1 MDYNNLIE
9 IIVEELYKKI
19 NTTNIGY
26 IENKNRKK
34 LVVLYEDDK
43 SKFDLLSDK
52 FNIEV
57 FDNTTKDC
65 DAVIVSKLCMRG
77 ICNLALGNSFSD
89 EERFL
94 LKMLMKGKK
103 VYVLD
108 EGIEYKRYKETAP
121 KTLYNKYRAYEDDIC
136 RYGVKIIKSLSEVVS
151 SKVAFSEIEFSEEK
165 FNKEKSNKEVLNK
178 EMLNKDILNKEVLNK
193 EKFNKDILN
202 KEALNEE
209 ISNEEKIKIDD
220 KFSIDLTHKRLIS
233 ESDLRKPM
241 ISGTKDIIISKN
253 SIITPLAMDFIRIH
267 NITVKRM

>member
-19 NTTNIGY
+19 NTTNIEY
-26 IENKNRKK
+26 IENENRKK
-34 LVVLYEDDK
+34 AVILYENNK

-65 DAVIVSKLCMRG
+65 DVVIVSKLCMRG
-77 ICNLALGNSFSD
+77 MCNLALGNSTSN
-89 EERFL
+89 EERFI

-108 EGIEYKRYKETAP
+108 EGIEYKRYKDSAP
-121 KTLYNKYRAYEDDIC
+121 KTLYNKYRSYEDDIC
-136 RYGVKIIKSLSEVVS
+136 KYGVKIIKNLD
-151 SKVAFSEIEFSEEK
+151 EITFSEEK
-165 FNKEKSNKEVLNK
+165 FNKEILSEEEV
-178 EMLNKDILNKEVLNK
+178 
-193 EKFNKDILN
+193 
-202 KEALNEE
+202 
-209 ISNEEKIKIDD
+209 KIDD
-220 KFSIDLTHKRLIS
+220 KFSIDLTHKKLIS

-241 ISGTKDIIISKN
+241 INGTKNIIVSSK

-267 NITVKRM
+267 NITVKRI

>member
-19 NTTNIGY
+19 NTTNIGC

-34 LVVLYEDDK
+34 LVILYENDK

-52 FNIEV
+52 FNIEI
-57 FDNTTKDC
+57 FDNTKKDC

-136 RYGVKIIKSLSEVVS
+136 RYGVKIIKSLSEVVL
-151 SKVAFSEIEFSEEK
+151 SEIEFSEEK
-165 FNKEKSNKEVLNK
+165 FNKE
-178 EMLNKDILNKEVLNK
+178 
-193 EKFNKDILN
+193 ILN
-202 KEALNEE
+202 KEAFNKEK
-209 ISNEEKIKIDD
+209 SNEEKIRIDER
-220 KFSIDLTHKRLIS
+220 FSIDLTHKRLIS

-241 ISGTKDIIISKN
+241 INGTKDIIVSQN

>member
-19 NTTNIGY
+19 NATNIGC

-34 LVVLYEDDK
+34 LVVLYENDK

-52 FNIEV
+52 FNIEI
-57 FDNTTKDC
+57 FDNATKDC

-89 EERFL
+89 EERFI

-103 VYVLD
+103 IYVLD
-108 EGIEYKRYKETAP
+108 EGIEYKHYKETAP
-121 KTLYNKYRAYEDDIC
+121 KTLYNKFRDYEDDIS

-151 SKVAFSEIEFSEEK
+151 SKIAFSEEK
-165 FNKEKSNKEVLNK
+165 FNKEKFSKDILNKEVLNK
-178 EMLNKDILNKEVLNK
+178 EMLNKDILNKEALNK
-193 EKFNKDILN
+193 EISN
-202 KEALNEE
+202 KE
-209 ISNEEKIKIDD
+209 KIEIDD
-220 KFSIDLTHKRLIS
+220 KFSIDLTYKRLIS

-241 ISGTKDIIISKN
+241 INGTKSIIVSQN

-267 NITVKRM
+267 NITVKRI

>member
-103 VYVLD
+103 IYVLD
-108 EGIEYKRYKETAP
+108 EGIEYKHYKETAP
-121 KTLYNKYRAYEDDIC
+121 KTLYNKFRDYEDDIC

-151 SKVAFSEIEFSEEK
+151 SKIAFSEEK
-165 FNKEKSNKEVLNK
+165 FNKEKFS
-178 EMLNKDILNKEVLNK
+178 KDILNKEVFNK

-202 KEALNEE
+202 KEALNKE
-209 ISNEEKIKIDD
+209 ISNKEKIEIDD
-220 KFSIDLTHKRLIS
+220 KFSIDLTYKRLIS

-241 ISGTKDIIISKN
+241 INGTKSIIVSQN

-267 NITVKRM
+267 NITVKRI

>member
-103 VYVLD
+103 IYVLD
-108 EGIEYKRYKETAP
+108 EGIEYKHYKETAP
-121 KTLYNKYRAYEDDIC
+121 KTLYNKYRDYEDDIR

-151 SKVAFSEIEFSEEK
+151 SKIAFSEEK
-165 FNKEKSNKEVLNK
+165 FNKEKFSKDILNKEVLNK
-178 EMLNKDILNKEVLNK
+178 EMLNKDILNKEALNK
-193 EKFNKDILN
+193 
-202 KEALNEE
+202 E

-220 KFSIDLTHKRLIS
+220 KFSIDLTYKRLIS

-241 ISGTKDIIISKN
+241 INGTKSIIVSQN

-267 NITVKRM
+267 NITVKRI

>member
-19 NTTNIGY
+19 NITNIGC
-26 IENKNRKK
+26 IENENRKK
-34 LVVLYEDDK
+34 LVILYENDK

-52 FNIEV
+52 FNIEI
-57 FDNTTKDC
+57 FDNDTKDC
-65 DAVIVSKLCMRG
+65 DVVIVSKLCMRG
-77 ICNLALGNSFSD
+77 ICNLALGNSFSN

-108 EGIEYKRYKETAP
+108 GGIEYKLYKDTAP
-121 KTLYNKYRAYEDDIC
+121 KTLYNKYRAYEDGIC
-136 RYGVKIIKSLSEVVS
+136 KYGVKIIKDLNEITLSEV
-151 SKVAFSEIEFSEEK
+151 AFNEIAFSEEK
-165 FNKEKSNKEVLNK
+165 FKKE
-178 EMLNKDILNKEVLNK
+178 I
-193 EKFNKDILN
+193 
-202 KEALNEE
+202 LNEE
-209 ISNEEKIKIDD
+209 KVKIDD

-241 ISGTKDIIISKN
+241 INGTKDIIVSQN

-267 NITVKRM
+267 NITVKRI

>member
-19 NTTNIGY
+19 NTTNIRC
-26 IENKNRKK
+26 IENENRKN
-34 LVVLYEDDK
+34 LVILYENDK

-52 FNIEV
+52 FNIEI
-57 FDNTTKDC
+57 FDNDTKDS
-65 DAVIVSKLCMRG
+65 DVVIVSKLCLRG
-77 ICNLALGNSFSD
+77 ICNLALGNSFSN

-108 EGIEYKRYKETAP
+108 GGIEYKLYKDTAP

-136 RYGVKIIKSLSEVVS
+136 KYGVKIIKDLNEITLSEV
-151 SKVAFSEIEFSEEK
+151 AFNEIAFSEEK
-165 FNKEKSNKEVLNK
+165 FKKE
-178 EMLNKDILNKEVLNK
+178 I
-193 EKFNKDILN
+193 
-202 KEALNEE
+202 LNEE
-209 ISNEEKIKIDD
+209 KVKIDD

-241 ISGTKDIIISKN
+241 INGTKDIIVSQN

-267 NITVKRM
+267 NITVKRI

>member
-19 NTTNIGY
+19 NTTNIGC

-34 LVVLYEDDK
+34 LVILYENDK
-43 SKFDLLSDK
+43 SKFNLLSDK
-52 FNIEV
+52 FKIEV

-121 KTLYNKYRAYEDDIC
+121 KTLYNKFRAYEDDIC
-136 RYGVKIIKSLSEVVS
+136 RYGVKIIKNLSEIAFSGISLSEEQFN
-151 SKVAFSEIEFSEEK
+151 KEILNEEK
-165 FNKEKSNKEVLNK
+165 FNEEVLNKEVLNK
-178 EMLNKDILNKEVLNK
+178 EMLN
-193 EKFNKDILN
+193 
-202 KEALNEE
+202 EE
-209 ISNEEKIKIDD
+209 ISNEEKVKTDD
-220 KFSIDLTHKRLIS
+220 KFSIDLTNKRLIS
-233 ESDLRKPM
+233 EPDLRKPM
-241 ISGTKDIIISKN
+241 INGTKDIIVSQN

>member
-77 ICNLALGNSFSD
+77 ICNLALGNSFLD

-103 VYVLD
+103 IYVLD
-108 EGIEYKRYKETAP
+108 EGIEYKHYKETAP
-121 KTLYNKYRAYEDDIC
+121 KTLYNKFRDYEDDIC

-151 SKVAFSEIEFSEEK
+151 SKIAFSEEK
-165 FNKEKSNKEVLNK
+165 FNKEKFS
-178 EMLNKDILNKEVLNK
+178 KDILNKEVLNK
-193 EKFNKDILN
+193 EKFSKDILN
-202 KEALNEE
+202 KEALNKE
-209 ISNEEKIKIDD
+209 ISNEEKIEIDD
-220 KFSIDLTHKRLIS
+220 KFSIDLTYKRLIS

>member
-19 NTTNIGY
+19 NTTNIGC

-34 LVVLYEDDK
+34 LVILYENDK

-52 FNIEV
+52 FNIEM
-57 FDNTTKDC
+57 FANTTKDC
-65 DAVIVSKLCMRG
+65 DVVIVSKLCMRG

-151 SKVAFSEIEFSEEK
+151 SKVAFSEEK
-165 FNKEKSNKEVLNK
+165 LNK
-178 EMLNKDILNKEVLNK
+178 EILNKEVLNEEKSNK
-193 EKFNKDILN
+193 EILN
-202 KEALNEE
+202 KE
-209 ISNEEKIKIDD
+209 ISNEEKVKMDD

-241 ISGTKDIIISKN
+241 INGTKDIIVSQN

-267 NITVKRM
+267 NITVKRI

>member
-19 NTTNIGY
+19 NTTNIGC

-34 LVVLYEDDK
+34 LVILYENDK

-52 FNIEV
+52 FNIEM
-57 FDNTTKDC
+57 FANTTKDC
-65 DAVIVSKLCMRG
+65 DVVIVSKLCMRG

-136 RYGVKIIKSLSEVVS
+136 KYGVKIIKDLNEITL
-151 SKVAFSEIEFSEEK
+151 SEIEFSGEK
-165 FNKEKSNKEVLNK
+165 FNKE
-178 EMLNKDILNKEVLNK
+178 ILNKE
-193 EKFNKDILN
+193 I
-202 KEALNEE
+202 LNEE
-209 ISNEEKIKIDD
+209 KVKIDD
-220 KFSIDLTHKRLIS
+220 KFSIDLTNKRLIS

-241 ISGTKDIIISKN
+241 INGTKDIIVSQN

-267 NITVKRM
+267 NITVKRI